1 MYLYFLL
8 LISYCITM
16 INSYAIIFKLKS
28 LFDILHEIKEDNSF
42 EIIYS
47 PDLEDLIKLKEINLN
62 HVLICD
68 KKPNT
73 NNKLNLLILKNY
85 PLKMNTLID
94 NINIL
99 LLKNKYYDQEKIK
112 INNYTL
118 DINSR
123 ELTKHSEK
131 LKLTQK
137 ETEIILFLKNSSK
150 PQSVNELQKE
160 VWGHT
165 FDLETHTV
173 ETHIYRLR
181 KKVSEIFKDKN
192 FIKSVSHGYKIS

>member
-1 MYLYFLL
+1 
-8 LISYCITM
+8 M

-28 LFDILHEIKEDNSF
+28 LFDILYEVKENNSF
-42 EIIYS
+42 KIIFS
-47 PDLEDLIKLKEINLN
+47 PDLKDLNKLKEINSN
-62 HVLICD
+62 HVVVCD

-73 NNKLNLLILKNY
+73 IIKLNLLILKNY
-85 PLKMNTLID
+85 PLKINILID
-94 NINIL
+94 KINIL
-99 LLKNKYYDQEKIK
+99 LLKNKYSNQEKFK
-112 INNYTL
+112 LNNYSL

-123 ELTKHSEK
+123 ELLKHPEK

-150 PQSVNELQKE
+150 PKSVKELQKE

-181 KKVSEIFKDKN
+181 KKVLEMFNDKD
-192 FIKSVSHGYKIS
+192 FINSGSYGYKIK

>member
-1 MYLYFLL
+1 
-8 LISYCITM
+8 M

-28 LFDILHEIKEDNSF
+28 LFDILHEIKENNSF
-42 EIIYS
+42 KIIYS
-47 PDLEDLIKLKEINLN
+47 PDLEDLSKLKEINLN

-94 NINIL
+94 KINIL
-99 LLKNKYYDQEKIK
+99 LLKNKYSDQEKIK
-112 INNYTL
+112 INNYIL

-123 ELTKHSEK
+123 ELIKHSEK

>member
-1 MYLYFLL
+1 
-8 LISYCITM
+8 M

-28 LFDILHEIKEDNSF
+28 LFDILHEIKENNSF

-47 PDLEDLIKLKEINLN
+47 PDLEDLNKLKEINLN

-94 NINIL
+94 KINIL
-99 LLKNKYYDQEKIK
+99 LLKNKYSDQEKIK

-123 ELTKHSEK
+123 ELIKHSEK

-181 KKVSEIFKDKN
+181 KKIVDNFSDNQFILSDKQ
-192 FIKSVSHGYKIS
+192 GYFLNEEKK

>member
-8 LISYCITM
+8 LISYCDTM

-28 LFDILHEIKEDNSF
+28 LFDILHEIKENNSF

-47 PDLEDLIKLKEINLN
+47 PDLEDLNKLKEINLN

-94 NINIL
+94 KINIL
-99 LLKNKYYDQEKIK
+99 LLKNKYSDQEKIK

-123 ELTKHSEK
+123 ELIKHSEK

>member
-1 MYLYFLL
+1 
-8 LISYCITM
+8 M

-28 LFDILHEIKEDNSF
+28 LFDILHEIKENNSF

-47 PDLEDLIKLKEINLN
+47 PDLEDLNKLKEINLN

-94 NINIL
+94 KINIL
-99 LLKNKYYDQEKIK
+99 LLKNKYSDQEKIK

-123 ELTKHSEK
+123 ELIKHSEK

-181 KKVSEIFKDKN
+181 KKISDKFFDN
-192 FIKSVSHGYKIS
+192 EFIKSSKNGYLLNEEKK

>member
-1 MYLYFLL
+1 
-8 LISYCITM
+8 M

-28 LFDILHEIKEDNSF
+28 LFDILHEIKENNGF

-94 NINIL
+94 KINIL
-99 LLKNKYYDQEKIK
+99 LLKNKYSDQEKIK
-112 INNYTL
+112 INNYIL
-118 DINSR
+118 DIN
-123 ELTKHSEK
+123 
-131 LKLTQK
+131 
-137 ETEIILFLKNSSK
+137 
-150 PQSVNELQKE
+150 
-160 VWGHT
+160 
-165 FDLETHTV
+165 
-173 ETHIYRLR
+173 
-181 KKVSEIFKDKN
+181 
-192 FIKSVSHGYKIS
+192 

>member
-8 LISYCITM
+8 LISYCDTM
-16 INSYAIIFKLKS
+16 INSYTIIFKLKS
-28 LFDILHEIKEDNSF
+28 LFDILHEIKENNSF

-47 PDLEDLIKLKEINLN
+47 PDLEDLNKLKEINLN

-94 NINIL
+94 KINIL
-99 LLKNKYYDQEKIK
+99 LLKNKYSDQEKIK

-123 ELTKHSEK
+123 ELIKHSEK

>member
-1 MYLYFLL
+1 
-8 LISYCITM
+8 M

-28 LFDILHEIKEDNSF
+28 LFDILHEIKENNSF

-47 PDLEDLIKLKEINLN
+47 PDLEDLSKLREINLN

-68 KKPNT
+68 KKPNI

-94 NINIL
+94 KINIL
-99 LLKNKYYDQEKIK
+99 LLKNKYSDQEKIK
-112 INNYTL
+112 INNYIL

-123 ELTKHSEK
+123 ELIKHSEK

-150 PQSVNELQKE
+150 PQSVNELQKV

>member
-8 LISYCITM
+8 LISYCDTM

-28 LFDILHEIKEDNSF
+28 LFDILHEIKENNSF

-94 NINIL
+94 KINIL
-99 LLKNKYYDQEKIK
+99 LLKNKYSDQEKIK
-112 INNYTL
+112 INNYIL

-123 ELTKHSEK
+123 ELIKHSEK

-192 FIKSVSHGYKIS
+192 FIESVSHGYKIS

>member
-8 LISYCITM
+8 LISYCGTM

-28 LFDILHEIKEDNSF
+28 LFDILHEIKENNSF

-47 PDLEDLIKLKEINLN
+47 PDLEDLNKLKEINLN

-94 NINIL
+94 KINIL
-99 LLKNKYYDQEKIK
+99 LLKNKYSDQEKIK

-123 ELTKHSEK
+123 ELIKHSEK

>member
-1 MYLYFLL
+1 
-8 LISYCITM
+8 M

-28 LFDILHEIKEDNSF
+28 LFDILHEIKENNSF

-47 PDLEDLIKLKEINLN
+47 PDLEDLNKLKEINLN

-94 NINIL
+94 KINIL
-99 LLKNKYYDQEKIK
+99 LLKNKYSDQEKIK

-123 ELTKHSEK
+123 ELIKHSEK

-192 FIKSVSHGYKIS
+192 FIESVSHGYKIS